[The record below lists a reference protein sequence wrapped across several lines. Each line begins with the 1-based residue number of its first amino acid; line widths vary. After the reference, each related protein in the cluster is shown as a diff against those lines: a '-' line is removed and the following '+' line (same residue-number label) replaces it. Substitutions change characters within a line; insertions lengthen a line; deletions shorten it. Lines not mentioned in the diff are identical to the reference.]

1 MSEDRSRGKYF
12 LEKVES
18 ISTGGAELPR
28 NVLLSKV
35 YQ

>member
-1 MSEDRSRGKYF
+1 MSEDWSGGKCF

-18 ISTGGAELPR
+18 ILAGEVKLPR
-28 NVLLSKV
+28 NVLPGEA